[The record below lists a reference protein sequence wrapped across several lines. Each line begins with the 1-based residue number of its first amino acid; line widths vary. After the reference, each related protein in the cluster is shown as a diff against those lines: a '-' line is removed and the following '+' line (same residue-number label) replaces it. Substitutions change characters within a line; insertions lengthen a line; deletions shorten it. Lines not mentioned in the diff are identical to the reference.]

1 MKKRMFVL
9 AMVLVLSLLCSVSA
23 FAAEGTPEAT
33 YTGQSDKSD
42 VNITINGEVVHVYL
56 VDITFTPGT
65 FTYSTGMKW
74 DPDTYTYIPNG
85 TPAWTGEG
93 SVTITNHSDLPVNY
107 TVEKQSLVADFGPLD
122 IVVTG
127 GTGMIEKCNVGD
139 APNSHN
145 ASATW
150 KVSGTPTV
158 SEISNQKLGEILVT
172 ISKTPVTP

>member
-23 FAAEGTPEAT
+23 FAAGTTEAD
-33 YTGQSDKSD
+33 YTGQSESQD
-42 VNITINGEVVHVYL
+42 VNITIDGQVVHVYL

-93 SVTITNHSDLPVNY
+93 SVKITNHSDLPVNY
-107 TVEKQSLVADFGPLD
+107 TVESQNVVNTYGTLRID
-122 IVVTG
+122 VTG
-127 GTGMIEKCNVGD
+127 GTGTIEKCNVGD